1 MAHRKS
7 ARRGASFRPLVLGG
21 ARQSRQPAR
30 RAGGVP
36 QDADYNDA
44 RQESNPAFQAY
55 PQAIV
60 YCVSQADVRC
70 TWKWLVCWAS
80 VGGAALG
87 RPQHGWTAPN
97 SMTGHAC
104 LTP

>member
-70 TWKWLVCWAS
+70 T
-80 VGGAALG
+80 
-87 RPQHGWTAPN
+87 
-97 SMTGHAC
+97 
-104 LTP
+104 